1 MIYFPEIRAR
11 RFTIR
16 LRELTLRQSLDLA
29 ARPLHLEQAN
39 TTAFLRFAVVDPE
52 IDPARWR
59 VGERTLAVA
68 HYLACVTGD
77 PDYPIGAGRYSD
89 YLVPESAPVPDV
101 VTLGD
106 VVGESWQMRH
116 LDGRLAE
123 AIERLDGVALTGRGL
138 WSVGFMAA
146 QMFRHGEADPDSMTD
161 GELDEWLAARVSDF
175 LDLPESEF
183 EAMQFAFR
191 LGRQQ
196 LTHLFHID
204 ASDSGLVCLPD
215 KEDAGLAPARFSVRS
230 NLSPWSQ
237 SMAST
242 PY

>member
-89 YLVPESAPVPDV
+89 YLVPENAPVPDV

-106 VVGESWQMRH
+106 VVDEPWQMRH

-123 AIERLDGVALTGRGL
+123 AIERLEDEKLTGRGL
-138 WSVGFMAA
+138 WLAGLMAA
-146 QMFRHGEADPDSMTD
+146 QMFRQGEADPDAMTE

-175 LDLPESEF
+175 LGP
-183 EAMQFAFR
+183 Q
-191 LGRQQ
+191 
-196 LTHLFHID
+196 
-204 ASDSGLVCLPD
+204 
-215 KEDAGLAPARFSVRS
+215 
-230 NLSPWSQ
+230 
-237 SMAST
+237 
-242 PY
+242 